1 MKERYGMYRQYENPH
16 TLENELKELI
26 ARRKELISTP
36 IDDDNFNWD
45 LLMDMDIRISE
56 LEDRINFAWQDDE
69 YDSEY
74 YDFHNEY

>member
-1 MKERYGMYRQYENPH
+1 MYRQYENPH

-26 ARRKELISTP
+26 AERKELISTP
-36 IDDDNFNWD
+36 TDDANFNWD
-45 LLMDMDIRISE
+45 LLKNMDIRISE
-56 LEDRINFAWQDDE
+56 LEDRINFAWQD